1 MRRVKAS
8 SKPTFLIH
16 GEEDEVASVKLVRR
30 LYGELSEPKEL
41 VVIEGADH
49 VFDGMTSL
57 VADAVEDLLGDFET
71 GVA

>member
-1 MRRVKAS
+1 MKAS

-16 GEEDEVASVKLVRR
+16 GEEDEVASVKLVRK